1 MAAHSKM
8 KSVALTLTTL
18 CALAAL
24 QGCAAAQVAAPDA
37 APQSEPPI
45 QSVSLPP
52 QAAPAS
58 PRELDELMAYLLHTR
73 QMSVDRLSQETRELR
88 RLADERN
95 DIATLK
101 LALLLSDQPN
111 ASESEVMAILQPIF
125 DEARGAKPE
134 LRTFALLLFRDVQDR
149 KRMKDTLAA
158 AQTRLKETQRN
169 QEVTEAKAAQ
179 MRRQI
184 DELQNKIDAFKMMEQ
199 SILKRGR

>member
-1 MAAHSKM
+1 M
-8 KSVALTLTTL
+8 KSVALSLTTL
-18 CALAAL
+18 CAAALL
-24 QGCAAAQVAAPDA
+24 QGCATATAQVAAIDA
-37 APQSEPPI
+37 APQSEAQAQPV
-45 QSVSLPP
+45 SVQT

-73 QMSVDRLSQETRELR
+73 QMSVERLSQETQELR

-111 ASESEVMAILQPIF
+111 ASEIEVMAILQPIF
-125 DEARGAKPE
+125 EESRGAKPE

-158 AQTRLKETQRN
+158 AQSRLKETQRN

>member
-1 MAAHSKM
+1 M

-18 CALAAL
+18 CAAAAL
-24 QGCAAAQVAAPDA
+24 QGCAAQVAASDTA
-37 APQSEPPI
+37 APQAEPQLQPV
-45 QSVSLPP
+45 SVQP

-73 QMSVDRLSQETRELR
+73 QMSADRLAQETQELR
-88 RLADERN
+88 KLADERN

-158 AQTRLKETQRN
+158 AQSRLKETQRN

>member
-1 MAAHSKM
+1 M
-8 KSVALTLTTL
+8 KSVALLLTTL
-18 CALAAL
+18 SAAALL
-24 QGCAAAQVAAPDA
+24 QGCATAQVAAIDA
-37 APQSEPPI
+37 VQSDAQLQPVSVQTPAPS
-45 QSVSLPP
+45 
-52 QAAPAS
+52 APAS

-73 QMSVDRLSQETRELR
+73 QMSAERLAQETRDLR
-88 RLADERN
+88 KLTDERN

-111 ASESEVMAILQPIF
+111 TPETEVMAILQPIF
-125 DEARGAKPE
+125 DEGRGAKPE

-158 AQTRLKETQRN
+158 AQNRLKETQRN

>member
-1 MAAHSKM
+1 MM
-8 KSVALTLTTL
+8 KSVALSLSMTTL
-18 CALAAL
+18 CAAALL
-24 QGCAAAQVAAPDA
+24 QGCAVAQVAAADA
-37 APQSEPPI
+37 APSSEAQLQPVSI
-45 QSVSLPP
+45 QTPAV
-52 QAAPAS
+52 PAS

-73 QMSVDRLSQETRELR
+73 EMSADRLAQETRELR

-95 DIATLK
+95 DVATLK
-101 LALLLSDQPN
+101 LALLMSDQPN
-111 ASESEVMAILQPIF
+111 ASEIEVMAILQPIF

-149 KRMKDTLAA
+149 KRMKDSLAA
-158 AQTRLKETQRN
+158 AQSRLKETQRN